1 MRKDKKQAGRDLT
14 NEKKST
20 PCSARGQFVPLWAVF
35 REKTEKRTGRDA
47 SNGKTREFPL
57 SHGEVQRGRRLFGA
71 ARARRARRAV
81 APFYRCVV
89 APVVPSCPSCRR
101 ARRAVVPVVPSRRF
115 TVVSS
120 RPSERASGGGCSR
133 NGGAGESGKKKKE
146 KTAAGSLGFRL
157 RFCKQKNTLSGKTRR
172 IPAENR
178 AKRGQRIPAE
188 NPGKVTLSFY
198 CRSCGCGFPNRN
210 PRN

>member
-1 MRKDKKQAGRDLT
+1 MT

-47 SNGKTREFPL
+47 SNGKTRKFPL
-57 SHGEVQRGRRLFGA
+57 SHGEAKSGRRRKSA
-71 ARARRARRAV
+71 ARARRA
-81 APFYRCVV
+81 
-89 APVVPSCPSCRR
+89 
-101 ARRAVVPVVPSRRF
+101 VVPSRRF

-120 RPSERASGGGCSR
+120 RPSERASGRGCFR
-133 NGGAGESGKKKKE
+133 NDGAGESGKKNKE
-146 KTAAGSLGFRL
+146 KTAAGSQGFRL

-178 AKRGQRIPAE
+178 AKRGAEDSGGKPGESYPFFLLQIVRMRIPE
-188 NPGKVTLSFY
+188 S
-198 CRSCGCGFPNRN
+198 
-210 PRN
+210 